1 LNRTT
6 NQSTVIST
14 NKRIFKVF
22 LPGGDE
28 IDSTSIFAVIL
39 VPIAIFIC
47 PTIEG
52 RRLDDGYPNGKQ
64 WRDDDGCPD

>member
-1 LNRTT
+1 M
-6 NQSTVIST
+6 
-14 NKRIFKVF
+14 
-22 LPGGDE
+22 
-28 IDSTSIFAVIL
+28 FAAIL

-64 WRDDDGCPD
+64 WRDDDGCPDWKRQRDDDGYPN